1 MSLRKTPAQQADLI
15 IAGQK
20 LQTVFDEIMAL
31 IVAGSSTEQ
40 IDLAAHAVMDKL
52 QVRPSFLHYQGYPA
66 STCISVN
73 EEVIH
78 GIPSADKILAEGDI
92 VTIDAGLW
100 YKDVCVDAARTFAVG
115 KIDERSKL
123 LLKVTEE
130 ALNEGVKQVKPG
142 NRIGAI
148 SFAVERVAKRHN
160 LGIVRNY
167 TGHGVGTAV
176 HEEPSIP
183 NYGKKTDGII
193 MEPGMVLAIEP
204 MLTLGGGEVITLS
217 DGWTVISND
226 GSRAAQFEHTVLV
239 TNGGH
244 TVLV

>member
-1 MSLRKTPAQQADLI
+1 MSLRKTPAQQADLV

-20 LQTVFDEIMAL
+20 LQTVFDEIKPL
-31 IVAGSSTEQ
+31 ISAGNTTEQ
-40 IDLAAHAVMDKL
+40 IDEAAHAVMERL
-52 QVRPSFLHYQGYPA
+52 EVRPSFLHYQGYPA

-78 GIPSADKILAEGDI
+78 GIPSADHTLQEGDV

-100 YKDVCVDAARTFAVG
+100 YKNVCVDAARTFAVG
-115 KIDERSKL
+115 EIDARSKL
-123 LLKVTEE
+123 LLKVTNE
-130 ALNEGVKQVKPG
+130 ALDEGVKQVKPG

-148 SFAVERVAKRHN
+148 SAAVERVAKKHN

-183 NYGKKTDGII
+183 NYGKKTDGIV

-204 MLTLGGGEVITLS
+204 MFTLGGGEVLTLS

-239 TNGGH
+239 TTSGH